1 MSDGIAWA
9 TPLEEQIDDVQA
21 LIDAVGS
28 EQPVLASC
36 LEGCGLTALFAASH
50 PDLVERS
57 RSCAAGP
64 ARGRAGLRAAHR

>member
-28 EQPVLASC
+28 EQLVLAS
-36 LEGCGLTALFAASH
+36 
-50 PDLVERS
+50 R
-57 RSCAAGP
+57 AAG
-64 ARGRAGLRAAHR
+64 